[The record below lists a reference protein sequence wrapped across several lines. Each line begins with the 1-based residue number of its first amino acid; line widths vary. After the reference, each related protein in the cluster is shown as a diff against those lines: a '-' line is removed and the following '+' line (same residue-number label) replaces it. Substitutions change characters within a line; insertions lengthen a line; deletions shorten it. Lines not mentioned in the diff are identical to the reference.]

1 MPVTCLR
8 KACVRPPEVAKIKIK
23 IKIKSYIN
31 SHINSRGLAVL
42 IFVIPTQR
50 HFAYCRCSLLKTIGK
65 PMENVIVITGGS
77 RGIGAAT
84 ALLAARQGY
93 RICINYH
100 ADDQAAEA
108 ILSQVRALGAEAIAV
123 RADVSVEDEIIQLFL
138 RVDDELGPVTALVN
152 NAGTIGQQSRVEDMS
167 EFRLLNVMKTNV
179 VGPMLC
185 AKHALLRMARR
196 HGGQGGAIVNVSSVA
211 ARLGSPNEY
220 VDYAA
225 SKGALDTFTIGLAK
239 EVAGEG
245 VRVNGVRP
253 GYIHTGFHALSGDPD
268 RVSKLEPGLPM
279 GRGGYP
285 EEVAEAI
292 LWLLSDKA
300 SYATGSFI
308 DLGGGR

>member
-1 MPVTCLR
+1 MD
-8 KACVRPPEVAKIKIK
+8 K
-23 IKIKSYIN
+23 
-31 SHINSRGLAVL
+31 
-42 IFVIPTQR
+42 
-50 HFAYCRCSLLKTIGK
+50 
-65 PMENVIVITGGS
+65 VIVITGAS

-100 ADDQAAEA
+100 TDDQAAEQVLA
-108 ILSQVRALGAEAIAV
+108 QVRELGAQAIAV
-123 RADVSVEDEIIQLFL
+123 RADASVEDEVVRLFQ
-138 RVDDELGPVTALVN
+138 RVDHELGPVTALVN
-152 NAGTIGQQSRVEDMS
+152 NAGTIATQSRVEDMS
-167 EFRLLNVMKTNV
+167 EFRLLKVMKTNV

-225 SKGALDTFTIGLAK
+225 SKGALDTFTLGLAK

-245 VRVNGVRP
+245 VRVNAVRP
-253 GYIHTGFHALSGDPD
+253 GYIHTGFHALSGDPE
-268 RVSKLEPGLPM
+268 RVAKLEPSLPM
-279 GRGGYP
+279 GRGGRA

-292 LWLLSDKA
+292 LWLLSDQA
-300 SYATGSFI
+300 SYSTGSFI
-308 DLGGGR
+308 ELGGGR